1 MSSAAVPK
9 RRRRRK
15 SKPTLPFGSTSSGH
29 SSLPFNIVAGLP
41 EVFARLKVDD
51 EIGNDKLCCHVAGS
65 TSAAS
70 EGGLHTTPV
79 MPPSDRCKDE
89 SSSDRKQSEAS
100 TCEIEK
106 ETDFVG
112 EKDIGVCKTQASEAL
127 TELDAAR
134 IAMQLR
140 GILQEKGPRQEKDLL
155 EALSPL
161 QAQLILAAYGTLIA
175 FLDCQPGFQVQH
187 EHPHSLI
194 YYHDRDGNGES
205 IQVGATPGPTSSCSG
220 DNGRRCS
227 DDLAPLFT
235 HTHSLSDAGN
245 KCAVN
250 EDNDGQEKHR
260 MKDSSIQASTP
271 PGSPTRSLQKEK
283 ETSDSVAQTQK
294 SGPDR
299 FAELQSMLRNR
310 DAEIAAL
317 KEEFETLLESHACE
331 VQRLHVEI
339 AKLPKGPS
347 TVQPRSAA
355 QVKKNR
361 TAKEPTCTDQAG
373 THISPRPSQPRRPQR
388 QRSPPPRPSEPEV
401 KSRLPAVIAM
411 HRADKQSKKPAKRLP
426 GPEFCEMSERKK
438 PIAAPCPN
446 FESAQS
452 SKPSR
457 KKQIAAPCPDVE
469 STQSSR
475 VGSPTKKNMER
486 KISKIAEMVK
496 KKHPEHTEE
505 EIRRS
510 INYLRRLKGGF
521 SRMTFNAIV
530 ALVHS
535 DLEASRKENR

>member
-1 MSSAAVPK
+1 
-9 RRRRRK
+9 
-15 SKPTLPFGSTSSGH
+15 
-29 SSLPFNIVAGLP
+29 
-41 EVFARLKVDD
+41 
-51 EIGNDKLCCHVAGS
+51 
-65 TSAAS
+65 
-70 EGGLHTTPV
+70 

-283 ETSDSVAQTQK
+283 ET
-294 SGPDR
+294 
-299 FAELQSMLRNR
+299 
-310 DAEIAAL
+310 
-317 KEEFETLLESHACE
+317 
-331 VQRLHVEI
+331 
-339 AKLPKGPS
+339 
-347 TVQPRSAA
+347 AA